1 LLVEVEVTR
10 LAAQRRT
17 DEDLQ
22 RIEALL
28 AAQERSNAAGDMDA
42 TVSVATSFNVLLA
55 EAAHNEVLSAMIQV
69 FLELMKERGPK
80 LYALEGFGDWDL
92 GEHRGIYEAV
102 RDQDGD
108 RAAKL
113 MREHILQLAERYR
126 EAGAA

>member
-1 LLVEVEVTR
+1 
-10 LAAQRRT
+10 
-17 DEDLQ
+17 
-22 RIEALL
+22 
-28 AAQERSNAAGDMDA
+28 
-42 TVSVATSFNVLLA
+42 VLLA

-102 RDQDGD
+102 RDQDSD

-126 EAGAA
+126 EAGTA